1 MGFLAY
7 ISTPLFIKWFISG
20 ETSSNVGGLVRWPVA
35 LLLPL
40 GFGLVFLQG
49 LAEIIKRVAFLRNP
63 EALGS
68 ELNLQYEKPV
78 Q

>member
-1 MGFLAY
+1 
-7 ISTPLFIKWFISG
+7 
-20 ETSSNVGGLVRWPVA
+20 
-35 LLLPL
+35 
-40 GFGLVFLQG
+40 VFLQG
-49 LAEIIKRVAFLRNP
+49 LAEIIKRVAFLHNP